1 MAKNAAKYSPA
12 QHLMI
17 SLAYF
22 TSLMVWNALGID
34 RYNVYDLL
42 MTGCASLC
50 VTNCYLIKVESGMF
64 SLFFIY
70 QSLTDYNV
78 VHLEDKSTTRAR
90 CARML
95 GVRLGHRGTE
105 YHSMLLSAKI
115 IFLTI
120 VRIASCW
127 SNVPFDVNI
136 RCRSFIVV
144 ALVF

>member
-1 MAKNAAKYSPA
+1 MRPY
-12 QHLMI
+12 
-17 SLAYF
+17 
-22 TSLMVWNALGID
+22 V
-34 RYNVYDLL
+34 R
-42 MTGCASLC
+42 
-50 VTNCYLIKVESGMF
+50 
-64 SLFFIY
+64 
-70 QSLTDYNV
+70 
-78 VHLEDKSTTRAR
+78 
-90 CARML
+90 
-95 GVRLGHRGTE
+95 VRLGHRGTE

>member
-12 QHLMI
+12 QNLMI

-42 MTGCASLC
+42 MTGCVSFC

-64 SLFFIY
+64 SLFFVY

-78 VHLEDKSTTRAR
+78 VHL
-90 CARML
+90 
-95 GVRLGHRGTE
+95 
-105 YHSMLLSAKI
+105 
-115 IFLTI
+115 
-120 VRIASCW
+120 
-127 SNVPFDVNI
+127 
-136 RCRSFIVV
+136 
-144 ALVF
+144 